1 MLKIKAKS
9 EAKKKPGRKA
19 SGLRDLPP
27 EAARYAVNKAMVAV
41 VHDALHLQRDA
52 AKLPG
57 SLGGAPTL
65 ARMLKGDLEIA
76 SLRVVE
82 DGEVALRPVLRST
95 RHIVQMREAGVPEQL
110 LFTAAAF
117 TAAVDGATIGKLT
130 GGYGEGFGGGASPEP
145 ERVLCNIDLLAKA
158 SKDLTSAE
166 RFTVWS
172 ALVFGLA
179 LHDIGWSL
187 YGMRGWTKTRMIEA
201 AALHL
206 ECGLERMEP
215 WFLARA

>member
-57 SLGGAPTL
+57 STRRRADL

-76 SLRVVE
+76 SLRV
-82 DGEVALRPVLRST
+82 ARMARWRSG
-95 RHIVQMREAGVPEQL
+95 RCCAPPPHRADAEAGVPEQL

-172 ALVFGLA
+172 ALVFGLPCMTSA
-179 LHDIGWSL
+179 GRSM
-187 YGMRGWTKTRMIEA
+187 GCEA
-201 AALHL
+201 GPRPA
-206 ECGLERMEP
+206 
-215 WFLARA
+215 